1 MYISLWPSSA
11 STSGIAMQEV
21 LPAAYPGICMCT
33 AALHKYAD
41 EECLPAADSA
51 PAAVDPSN
59 IVALCH
65 HGRALLMVQQ
75 HAAAKDDLTAA
86 LELLEEEAV
95 EQIQQQQTYIGQQQ
109 PSSQAAADVKG
120 TTGREAA
127 AAAVTGGDAVLGPL
141 QAADGSAVRGAVRPS
156 SRCLSPCSLARMR
169 LNNGY
174 WQQRVVGLLTSI
186 KDS

>member
-1 MYISLWPSSA
+1 
-11 STSGIAMQEV
+11 
-21 LPAAYPGICMCT
+21 
-33 AALHKYAD
+33 
-41 EECLPAADSA
+41 
-51 PAAVDPSN
+51 
-59 IVALCH
+59 
-65 HGRALLMVQQ
+65 MVQQ

-109 PSSQAAADVKG
+109 PSSHAAADVKG
-120 TTGREAA
+120 TTGREA

-141 QAADGSAVRGAVRPS
+141 QAADGSAVGGGVRPS
-156 SRCLSPCSLARMR
+156 SRCLSPCTLARMR

-174 WQQRVVGLLTSI
+174 WQQRVVGLLASI